1 MKGRAAGESSI
12 SAAAV
17 TTQDRRALRRWAV
30 LLFVFGVGHRLL
42 QLWLLWPVLSG
53 QILAWAG
60 NQAPTMLPAIIMR
73 EHPWWG
79 LWYLQQTPPI
89 PYGIWAVVLNL
100 FDSPYGI
107 AVSSILLQAVLS
119 SLTAVAMAL
128 LLRRSGFGNC
138 LSFAIAVVFLLHG
151 DLIVIEYHTMGQM
164 FHNLLTMLLV
174 VLACH
179 QALNLLRRMDRRAAF
194 MLGLCAGLLAL
205 TRATFSFFWPV
216 VLVWLILA
224 GAWRRPAVVLAFL
237 LPVLVLHG
245 GWMAKNRV
253 ALGHWSSSTSSW
265 GGANLYHGEVLR
277 NGPEQFR
284 QWISER
290 KGLCPSPWYELTVD
304 MPPKSA
310 IFYFIPLEWPESV
323 PADMVEKDRLIAQR
337 RGHAAEWDSLVAS
350 AWSRCLMREFAAYWL
365 HHPGL
370 VIRQW
375 WQSYQVF
382 WHPIGQYAV
391 IHPSGLKPDTGDYY
405 SPALNWGRSL
415 REALGDRMDRYLMLR
430 REITLAPLSP
440 GDFVPV
446 TVIALPVLPKLISAL
461 NLAVL
466 HSLPLLLL
474 WQIATTRRIAQPDGF
489 WFMLLVY
496 AYAGGLSSLGEYS
509 ENMRYRL
516 EVEPIIWVLSALI
529 LRGWITCVRRLAAR
543 FRPGQPR
550 PAA

>member
-1 MKGRAAGESSI
+1 MKGCAVEEDSI
-12 SAAAV
+12 SGDDGSTPDCRAI
-17 TTQDRRALRRWAV
+17 RRGAL

-60 NQAPTMLPAIIMR
+60 NQAPTMLPAVIMR

-89 PYGIWAVVLNL
+89 PYGIWAIVLNL
-100 FDSPYGI
+100 FHSPYAI
-107 AVSSILLQAVLS
+107 AVACIVLQAVLS

-128 LLRRSGFGNC
+128 LLRRLRFGSW

-179 QALNLLRRMDRRAAF
+179 QALNLLRRMDARAACL
-194 MLGLCAGLLAL
+194 LGVCAGLLAL

-216 VLVWLILA
+216 MLVWLILA

-245 GWMAKNRV
+245 GWMVKNRV

-284 QWISER
+284 QWITEH

-310 IFYFIPLEWPESV
+310 IFYFIPLEWPDSV
-323 PADMVEKDRLIAQR
+323 PADIVER
-337 RGHAAEWDSLVAS
+337 
-350 AWSRCLMREFAAYWL
+350 
-365 HHPGL
+365 
-370 VIRQW
+370 
-375 WQSYQVF
+375 
-382 WHPIGQYAV
+382 
-391 IHPSGLKPDTGDYY
+391 TG
-405 SPALNWGRSL
+405 S
-415 REALGDRMDRYLMLR
+415 
-430 REITLAPLSP
+430 
-440 GDFVPV
+440 
-446 TVIALPVLPKLISAL
+446 
-461 NLAVL
+461 
-466 HSLPLLLL
+466 
-474 WQIATTRRIAQPDGF
+474 
-489 WFMLLVY
+489 
-496 AYAGGLSSLGEYS
+496 
-509 ENMRYRL
+509 
-516 EVEPIIWVLSALI
+516 
-529 LRGWITCVRRLAAR
+529 
-543 FRPGQPR
+543 
-550 PAA
+550 